1 MRTGFMAAPQ
11 TPESGHGMARVTTS
25 DPTLR
30 GIDLGAS
37 MLKHWMSYG
46 LVLVAGMATA
56 VGCGGDGGTL
66 PTAPAFVTVDFS
78 TCDVADRAVWLA
90 YQDGNGAWTRVTGVA
105 NVYTFSITS
114 GKGGVAYVS
123 LGPGSL
129 SSVQVQ
135 YKTQAALT
143 ARTLTFC
150 ALTPTRGKTVTG
162 IAAGLD
168 DASHEAYVSLG
179 GGTTRAFFPSALN
192 FQILGVKDGPHVL
205 VGFRSGLGEVD
216 RAIIR
221 RDQNIADNGS
231 VGTLDFAGAESFAT
245 ASATITV
252 DGVGAN
258 DPLYYDLSYH
268 VSATCEAA
276 PFGPLFIE
284 GPPAG
289 SFTAFGLPAAQQ
301 RASDYHSIHVESGS
315 RSVTEYFHTMAART
329 VTLGALLPT
338 PTVTSLGGP
347 YQRLQAVYTLPAA
360 YAVTAFGYDDG
371 TKFVNLSATSGYLG
385 GAAVTLG
392 LADYSGLAGWDN
404 NWAPPSTSSGHWNV
418 SAATSPVSVCTENA
432 SFKSAVAGGMY

>member
-1 MRTGFMAAPQ
+1 
-11 TPESGHGMARVTTS
+11 MARVTTS

-46 LVLVAGMATA
+46 LVLVAGMAMA

-66 PTAPAFVTVDFS
+66 PAAPAFVTVDFS
-78 TCDVADRAVWLA
+78 TCDVADRAAWLA
-90 YQDGNGAWTRVTGVA
+90 YQDGNGAWTRVTSVA
-105 NVYTFSITS
+105 NVYTFNITS

-123 LGPGSL
+123 LGTGSV

-135 YKTQAALT
+135 YMTQAALT

-150 ALTPTRGKTVTG
+150 SPTPTGGKTVTG
-162 IAAGLD
+162 IAAGI

-192 FQILGVKDGPHVL
+192 FQILGVKDGTHDL

-216 RAIIR
+216 RAIVR

>member
-1 MRTGFMAAPQ
+1 
-11 TPESGHGMARVTTS
+11 MARVTTS

-37 MLKHWMSYG
+37 MLNHWMSHG
-46 LVLVAGMATA
+46 LVLVAGMAMA
-56 VGCGGDGGTL
+56 VGCEGDGGTL
-66 PTAPAFVTVDFS
+66 PAAPAFVTVDFS
-78 TCDVADRAVWLA
+78 TCDVADRAAWLA
-90 YQDGNGAWTRVTGVA
+90 YQDGNGAWTKVTGVA
-105 NVYTFSITS
+105 NVYTFNITS

-123 LGPGSL
+123 LGTGGV

-135 YKTQAALT
+135 YMTQAALT

-150 ALTPTRGKTVTG
+150 SPTPTGGKTVTG
-162 IAAGLD
+162 IAAGI

-192 FQILGVKDGPHVL
+192 FQILGVKDGTHDL
-205 VGFRSGLGEVD
+205 VGFRYGLEAD

-245 ASATITV
+245 VSATITV

-258 DPLYYDLSYH
+258 DPLYHNLSYH
-268 VSATCEAA
+268 VSATCEVA
-276 PFGPLFIE
+276 PYGPDFNIG
-284 GPPAG
+284 GPGSG
-289 SFTAFGLPAAQQ
+289 SFIAFGLPAAQQ

-329 VTLGALLPT
+329 VTLGPLLPT

-432 SFKSAVAGGMY
+432 SFKSAVASGMY